1 MTGSNSSLGVFF
13 EEFSVGELGIASNG
27 RVSFRYDPRW
37 QQTRAAFPVSVT
49 MPLHRS
55 DHGPEVVEPWLA
67 NLLPEEAPL
76 RTLAHLLGV
85 DGRDV
90 IALLKAIG
98 GDTAGA
104 LSFGSPSPRAAWRFV
119 PLQEFYAG
127 KSDRRISVE
136 AALARHFVDL
146 ATRPF
151 LAGEDGVR
159 VSLAG
164 GQEKTALAVTGP
176 DGRPKLGLPGPG
188 DTLCIPMEG
197 APSTIILKPDNR
209 ALQGIVENEAYC
221 LALATKIGLP
231 TAKAAILNTEGRT
244 ALAVARYDRV
254 VRADGSIRR
263 LHQEDFAQASAT
275 FPQQKYERGT
285 LLGPSL
291 AKLLATREH
300 LDARS
305 SLALVDQ
312 VIFNLLVCNTD
323 AHAKNYSLLFSPAPS
338 LAPLYDV
345 SSVLP
350 WDHVNQYAAQNLAG
364 KKRKP
369 GDLAGRHWDAMAEAA
384 GMNPRETRQRVDQL
398 ADAMFRARPEVVA
411 AVARQGGAVSA
422 LVSDV
427 ADKIEANL
435 LRVQGRL

>member
-1 MTGSNSSLGVFF
+1 
-13 EEFSVGELGIASNG
+13 
-27 RVSFRYDPRW
+27 
-37 QQTRAAFPVSVT
+37 
-49 MPLHRS
+49 MPLQQS
-55 DHGPEVVEPWLA
+55 KHGPEVVEPWLA

-104 LSFGSPSPRAAWRFV
+104 LSFGSTFPRAAWKFV
-119 PLQEFYAG
+119 SLQEFYAG
-127 KSDRRISVE
+127 KTGRLLSIE
-136 AALARHFVDL
+136 AALAHHFEDL
-146 ATRPF
+146 AIRPF

-164 GQEKTALAVTGP
+164 GQEKTALAVLGP
-176 DGRPKLGLPGPG
+176 DGRLKLGLPGAG
-188 DTLCIPMEG
+188 DMLCIPMDG
-197 APSTIILKPDNR
+197 APSTIILKPENP

-221 LALATKIGLP
+221 LALAAKIGLP
-231 TAKAAILNTEGRT
+231 TVSAAILNTEGRT

-285 LLGPSL
+285 LPGPSL

-369 GDLAGRHWDAMAEAA
+369 GDLAGRHWDAMAEA
-384 GMNPRETRQRVDQL
+384 GGLNPRETRQRVDQL

-411 AVARQGGAVSA
+411 AVSRQGGAVPA
-422 LVSDV
+422 LVLDV

-435 LRVQGRL
+435 LRVLGRI